1 MLSLV
6 GHPCAV
12 NPDGAL
18 RDHARAN
25 GWTVR
30 DYRAG
35 RRAAKVGAQAVAA
48 TALAGAFATAASRR
62 RWR

>member
-18 RDHARAN
+18 RSHAKAN
-25 GWTVR
+25 GWLVR
-30 DYRAG
+30 DYRTGRKVAAASLKAGAVGAVGTGAWLAG
-35 RRAAKVGAQAVAA
+35 RR
-48 TALAGAFATAASRR
+48 LLRS
-62 RWR
+62 